1 MIPLDALG
9 NILTAINI
17 LVDMLACVLVYD
29 ILLERQ
35 LSRRD
40 FIISLAATYVI
51 QYGFINFSPWFH
63 GTSIAKYAFIL
74 VTIYILALV
83 SYKGHPIKKFFCA
96 IGYQIINYVIGYM
109 SVIFLMILSKKS
121 QQELYGSPAG
131 YLVVMFFNM
140 LMIFTII
147 VICKKLLKGRAKDK
161 TIRLTT
167 VKWMGFLLM
176 PLCSIV
182 TLILLVDYS
191 MKSNE
196 VSLWLLAD
204 CMFLLAANIG
214 QVILQD
220 KMEQERQAATEAKI
234 LAQNAQSAMG
244 AAVAINNAYTQQRAL
259 VHDFRNQLQTVQEL
273 LCGGRTEEARAYV
286 QSLASAVSVSVI
298 VVSTNN
304 PFVDAVLNQK
314 YHAAKRAGVT
324 MMFQINNL
332 ADLPIEDKDIVT
344 ILANVL
350 DNAIEAASQV
360 EEGERFISVKF
371 EKREEETL
379 LSVRNTMR
387 GTAHIVNNTVATTKD
402 HSEEHGYGL
411 PNVRRTLEKYGLDY
425 VVCSTEGWFQFTT
438 LLS

>member
-1 MIPLDALG
+1 MISLEALG
-9 NILTAINI
+9 NILTAINVF
-17 LVDMLACVLVYD
+17 VDLLACVVVYD
-29 ILLERQ
+29 ALLERKLFQ
-35 LSRRD
+35 RNFRL
-40 FIISLAATYVI
+40 LLVATYLVL
-51 QYGFINFSPWFH
+51 YGLVNFSPWFH
-63 GTSIAKYAFIL
+63 GTSLPKYAFIL
-74 VTIYILALV
+74 TMIYLLALIA
-83 SYKGHPIKKFFCA
+83 YKGHPIKKFFCA

-167 VKWMGFLLM
+167 VEWMGFLLM

-360 EEGERFISVKF
+360 KEGERFISVKF

-402 HSEEHGYGL
+402 HSEEHGYDL

>member
-167 VKWMGFLLM
+167 VEWMGFLLM

>member
-147 VICKKLLKGRAKDK
+147 VICRKLLKGRAKDK

-167 VKWMGFLLM
+167 VEWMGFLLM

-298 VVSTNN
+298 VVSTKT
-304 PFVDAVLNQK
+304 PLWT
-314 YHAAKRAGVT
+314 R
-324 MMFQINNL
+324 
-332 ADLPIEDKDIVT
+332 
-344 ILANVL
+344 
-350 DNAIEAASQV
+350 
-360 EEGERFISVKF
+360 
-371 EKREEETL
+371 
-379 LSVRNTMR
+379 
-387 GTAHIVNNTVATTKD
+387 
-402 HSEEHGYGL
+402 
-411 PNVRRTLEKYGLDY
+411 
-425 VVCSTEGWFQFTT
+425 C
-438 LLS
+438 

>member
-147 VICKKLLKGRAKDK
+147 VICRKLLKGRAKDK

-167 VKWMGFLLM
+167 VEWMGFLLM